1 MSNIHYKDNYSVKQ
15 FKDRP
20 QHRFETNIIG
30 FPQSWLACPQ
40 ESEIKSLPRLG
51 PFSDMKAN
59 TWKETFCFMQ
69 TNKQTIKKIKH
80 NNKYFLPQY
89 NVEDDATQRKIAQKI
104 RQLCQMEMAMNE
116 RMMLMLLIKIMMMKT
131 MRHH

>member
-59 TWKETFCFMQ
+59 TWKETFWFMQ

-80 NNKYFLPQY
+80 NHNKKY
-89 NVEDDATQRKIAQKI
+89 NVEDDAIQRKIEQKI
-104 RQLCQMEMAMNE
+104 RQLCQMKMVMN
-116 RMMLMLLIKIMMMKT
+116 
-131 MRHH
+131 